1 MIRIR
6 FRRMGLKRQPTYR
19 IVVTD
24 QRKSRDGAE
33 LEVIGFHNP
42 RTRPATD
49 DIKFDRAL
57 YWLNVGAQP
66 SDAARRV
73 LERTGTYALFERMR
87 KGEALETLA
96 QEAAAHKAAQ
106 PPVSPKTRYPS
117 PAAGEGKQSKAKN

>member
-6 FRRMGLKRQPTYR
+6 FRRVGLKGQASYR

-33 LEVIGFHNP
+33 LEVIGYHNP

-49 DIKFDRAL
+49 EIKFDRAL
-57 YWLNVGAQP
+57 YWLSVGAQP

-73 LERTGTYALFERMR
+73 LERTGTNALFERMR
-87 KGEALETLA
+87 KGEAVETLV
-96 QEAAAHKAAQ
+96 QEAIAHKAAQ
-106 PPVSPKTRYPS
+106 PPISPKTRYPS
-117 PAAGEGKQSKAKN
+117 PAAGEGKQNKAKR